1 MKFKKII
8 FLSHHYFP
16 DQSAGATRSKF
27 LIDEL
32 LKNEKY
38 SQIWLFCSSPNRY
51 EKKILKKSILFFREK
66 SLNRLN
72 IVRIWTPY
80 LGQNK
85 LSILLAYSFFF
96 IQSLIISFF
105 LKPDIV
111 FATSAKLF
119 TGFLGALISKITNS
133 LFFLDL
139 RDTFVENYFYF
150 YRNKKR
156 IILHS
161 IFSKLENFTMRSS
174 YSINLISIGFKE
186 LLPNIDQIS
195 KKYGI
200 KLTNFTNGIDIEVR
214 KKLENI
220 RIKEKNNDKFYK
232 VVHLGNLGEG
242 QKLYK
247 LIFNLCKDEK
257 TINKMKKNNIIF
269 EIYGAGC
276 ELNKIKDLLNK
287 NNQTINDVIRYN
299 GFVKKENIFQVYE
312 KANILMLQLADA
324 KSIEYVIPSKIFEY
338 SSTNLPILFGA
349 SGFSYKFISQINGS
363 IPFKQFSSKS
373 FYDAII
379 SSKEIKVSRKERSKF
394 LDQYLI
400 SDIYRNYA
408 KHILYS

>member
-51 EKKILKKSILFFREK
+51 EKKIFKKSILFLREK

-96 IQSLIISFF
+96 IQALIISFF

-119 TGFLGALISKITNS
+119 TGFLGALISKMTNS

-139 RDTFVENYFYF
+139 RDTFVDNYFYF
-150 YRNKKR
+150 YRNNKR

-161 IFSKLENFTMRSS
+161 IFSMLENFTMRSS

-247 LIFNLCKDEK
+247 LIFNLCNDEE

-363 IPFKQFSSKS
+363 IPFKQFSAKS
-373 FYDAII
+373 FFDAII
-379 SSKEIKVSRKERSKF
+379 RSKEIKVSRKERSKF

-400 SDIYRNYA
+400 SDIYRDYA